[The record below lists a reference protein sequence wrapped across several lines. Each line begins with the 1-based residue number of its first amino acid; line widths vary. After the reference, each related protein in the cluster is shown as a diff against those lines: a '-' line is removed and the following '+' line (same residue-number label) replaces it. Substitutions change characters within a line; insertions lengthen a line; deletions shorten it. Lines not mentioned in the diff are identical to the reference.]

1 MQTELLLVV
10 IAKALAELAGMF
22 LLGRGLLWLLAGRRR
37 MDNIFYQVL
46 AIVTDPLLRFTRWI
60 APRFVLDSHMPW
72 LAFGLVLWLWL
83 AIVFWVLP
91 EMCSSGQYDCSSL
104 MERKRAD

>member
-22 LLGRGLLWLLAGRRR
+22 LLGRGLLWVLAGRRR

-60 APRFVLDSHMPW
+60 APRIVLDRHIPW
-72 LAFGLVLWLWL
+72 LAFGLVLWIWV
-83 AIVFWVLP
+83 AIVFWLLP
-91 EMCSSGQYDCSSL
+91 EMCASGYDCSQL
-104 MERKRAD
+104 MERKRTE

>member
-10 IAKALAELAGMF
+10 IVKALAELAGMF
-22 LLGRGLLWLLAGRRR
+22 LLGRGLLWVLAGRKR

-60 APRFVLDSHMPW
+60 APRVVLDSYIPAI
-72 LAFGLVLWLWL
+72 AFGLVLWVWV
-83 AIVFWVLP
+83 AIVFWALP
-91 EMCSSGQYDCSSL
+91 QMCSTGYDCSAL
-104 MERKRAD
+104 MERKLAD